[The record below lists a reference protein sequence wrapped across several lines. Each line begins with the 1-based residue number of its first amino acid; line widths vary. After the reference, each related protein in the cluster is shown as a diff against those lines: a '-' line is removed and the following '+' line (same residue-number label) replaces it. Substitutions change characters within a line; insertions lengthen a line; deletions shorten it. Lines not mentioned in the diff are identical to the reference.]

1 MLRNVLVGIAVLAVL
16 CVLVFGAKRTWSYV
30 KGGRAVIVD
39 GVDENMPMP
48 IEIGR
53 AEALIESQGESIFV
67 YEDKVADLE
76 GKANVQ
82 RRTIADLEKELAEEK
97 RLLKVIKGRLDAKQE
112 TYSIGG
118 HTWSFAQV
126 SNDALARVE
135 KCRKM
140 GERLAFHRS
149 ILRDL
154 ETGASQ
160 GSQNL
165 AEARKQLVDLRHGL
179 EQLKTRE
186 TNAAIRAEIA
196 GMANALKGGPF
207 GPKSELESVMQNIE
221 RRIAGKERRA
231 EARLSPTQSG
241 IMIDWH
247 AEVVTEDASAE
258 IDRLLEADG
267 DVNAVG
273 EVPNAAEA
281 PVFGDALADEMA
293 VVR

>member
-1 MLRNVLVGIAVLAVL
+1 MLRNVLIGIAILAVL
-16 CVLVFGAKRTWSYV
+16 CVLVFGAERTWSYV
-30 KGGRAVIVD
+30 KGGQKVITGGVD
-39 GVDENMPMP
+39 GNIPMP

-53 AEALIESQGESIFV
+53 AEALIESQGDSLFA

-82 RRTIADLEKELAEEK
+82 RRTITDLEEELAEEK
-97 RLLKVIKGRLDAKQE
+97 RLLKVIKGRLDEKQE
-112 TYSIGG
+112 TYTIGG

-126 SNDALARVE
+126 SNDAIARVRH
-135 KCRKM
+135 CCKM
-140 GERLAFHRS
+140 NEQLAFHRS

-154 ETGASQ
+154 EAGASQ
-160 GSQNL
+160 GGQNL

-196 GMANALKGGPF
+196 SMANALNAGPF
-207 GPKSELESVMQNIE
+207 GPNSELENVMQNIE
-221 RRIAGKERRA
+221 RRVASQERRA

-241 IMIDWH
+241 SMIDWH

-258 IDRLLEADG
+258 IGRLLESD
-267 DVNAVG
+267 
-273 EVPNAAEA
+273 
-281 PVFGDALADEMA
+281 DALTDEMA
-293 VVR
+293 AVR

>member
-16 CVLVFGAKRTWSYV
+16 CVLVFGAERTWSYA
-30 KGGRAVIVD
+30 KGGQKAIVD
-39 GVDENMPMP
+39 GVDCKMPMP

-53 AEALIESQGESIFV
+53 AEALIESQGESIFA

-82 RRTIADLEKELAEEK
+82 RRTITDLEEKLAEEK
-97 RLLKVIKGRLDAKQE
+97 RLLKVIKDRLDEKQD
-112 TYSIGG
+112 TYTIGG

-126 SNDALARVE
+126 SNDALARV
-135 KCRKM
+135 KNCSKM
-140 GERLAFHRS
+140 DEQLAFHHS

-154 ETGASQ
+154 EAGASQ
-160 GSQNL
+160 GGQNL
-165 AEARKQLVDLRHGL
+165 VEARKQLLDLRHGL

-196 GMANALKGGPF
+196 NMANALKAGPF
-207 GPKSELESVMQNIE
+207 GPKSELENVMQNIE
-221 RRIAGKERRA
+221 RRVASQERRA

-258 IDRLLEADG
+258 IGRLLEG
-267 DVNAVG
+267 C
-273 EVPNAAEA
+273 
-281 PVFGDALADEMA
+281 DALTDEITA
-293 VVR
+293 VR

>member
-1 MLRNVLVGIAVLAVL
+1 MLKQLLIGIAIVAVL
-16 CVLVFGAKRTWSYV
+16 CVLLFGAERTMSYV
-30 KGGRAVIVD
+30 KGGRTVLVD

-48 IEIGR
+48 VEFAR
-53 AEALIESQGESIFV
+53 AEAEIESQGESIFA

-76 GKANVQ
+76 VRADGL
-82 RRTIADLEKELAEEK
+82 RGTIADLEEELAEEK
-97 RLLKVIKGRLDAKQE
+97 RLLKVIKGRLDEKQE
-112 TYSIGG
+112 TYTIGG
-118 HTWSFAQV
+118 NLWNFAQV
-126 SNDALARVE
+126 NQDALARVE
-135 KCRKM
+135 KCRKID
-140 GERLAFHRS
+140 EQLAFHRS

-160 GSQNL
+160 GNQNL

-196 GMANALKGGPF
+196 GMANALNAGALGPQ
-207 GPKSELESVMQNIE
+207 SELENVMHNIE
-221 RRIAGKERRA
+221 RRVASKERRA
-231 EARLSPTQSG
+231 ETRLSPTQSG

-258 IDRLLEADG
+258 IDRLLEG
-267 DVNAVG
+267 
-273 EVPNAAEA
+273 
-281 PVFGDALADEMA
+281 GDASTDEMA